1 MDQTNSNAAYFE
13 RRASEE
19 AQAAERA
26 SDERARLRHLELA
39 ERYSIAARS
48 GGGAPTGADEL
59 GQTPNAPAP
68 LLQPEFRILP

>member
-19 AQAAERA
+19 TQAAGRA
-26 SDERARLRHLELA
+26 SDERARLLHLELA
-39 ERYSIAARS
+39 QRYSIAARS
-48 GGGAPTGADEL
+48 GGAPGIADEA
-59 GQTPNAPAP
+59 GQAPIAPAP

>member
-1 MDQTNSNAAYFE
+1 MEQTNSNAAYFE

-39 ERYSIAARS
+39 QRYSIAARS
-48 GGGAPTGADEL
+48 GGARGVAGEAGQAPIAPT
-59 GQTPNAPAP
+59 P